1 MYYDVTARRGLLR
14 HRSGRPDHGGAVRN
28 LQATPF
34 TLETPWNCQEL
45 PVPEAAH
52 GFRGSVQEDALR
64 AGVEA
69 AQRGGVLPPVD
80 PLYSYNGIM
89 S

>member
-1 MYYDVTARRGLLR
+1 MR
-14 HRSGRPDHGGAVRN
+14 HRRGRPDYGSPVRD
-28 LQATPF
+28 LQATPPP
-34 TLETPWNCQEL
+34 LQAPGSCQEL